1 VTVKR
6 VLALAAVMA
15 AVVGVLVFVPSDHY
29 LFLPDRAR
37 PVDPLVQVPG
47 ESEDDAGPGGIYM
60 VDILVRKASLLERVY
75 PGIEEGSTLVPEHAV
90 NPAGVSDTQRRQQSL
105 NQMSRSQEIAVT
117 VALRELGYR
126 VQVRREGAEVTTVA
140 PGRPADGELEVGD
153 VIVEANAQRV
163 RSPEELTRA
172 MSRIEPGQTATFVVL
187 RDDDRVT
194 VELETVA
201 SEDDP
206 DTPEDEGGRAVVGI
220 IVTQAATFEFPVD
233 VTIDAGDIGGP
244 SAGLAFALDVT
255 DELGEDDLDRGRRIA
270 ATGEI
275 ALDGTVSAIGGVKQK
290 TIAARRVGAAMFLV
304 PDANAAEARRYAD
317 GLKIVPV
324 SDFDEAVDALTRP

>member
-1 VTVKR
+1 VRR

-15 AVVGVLVFVPSDHY
+15 AVVAVLVFVPSDHY
-29 LFLPDRAR
+29 LFLPDKAR

-47 ESEDDAGPGGIYM
+47 ESKDDDGPGGIYM
-60 VDILVRKASLLERVY
+60 VDVLIRKASLLERVY
-75 PGIEEGSTLVPEHAV
+75 PGVEEGSTLVPEHTV
-90 NPAGVSDTQRRQQSL
+90 NPAGVSDSQRRKQSL

-117 VALRELGYR
+117 VALRELGYD
-126 VQVRREGAEVTTVA
+126 VEVRREGAEVTTVV
-140 PGRPADGELEVGD
+140 PDRPADGKLQVGD

-163 RSPEELTRA
+163 RSPEQLTRA
-172 MSRIEPGQTATFVVL
+172 MQQLDPGQVATFVVE
-187 RDDDRVT
+187 RDGKRET
-194 VELETVA
+194 VEMKTVP

-220 IVTQAATFEFPVD
+220 VVTQAATFVFPVD

-255 DELGEDDLDRGRRIA
+255 DELGETDLDRGRKIA

-275 ALDGTVSAIGGVKQK
+275 SLDGTVSPIGGVKQK
-290 TIAARRVGAAMFLV
+290 TIAARRAGASLFLV

-324 SDFDEAVDALTRP
+324 SDFDEALDALTAA

>member
-1 VTVKR
+1 VRR

-15 AVVGVLVFVPSDHY
+15 AVVAVLVFVPSDHY
-29 LFLPDRAR
+29 LFLPDKAR

-47 ESEDDAGPGGIYM
+47 ESKDDDGPGGIYM
-60 VDILVRKASLLERVY
+60 VDVLIRKASLLERVY
-75 PGIEEGSTLVPEHAV
+75 PGVEEGSTLVPEHTV
-90 NPAGVSDTQRRQQSL
+90 NPAGVSDSQRRKQSL

-117 VALRELGYR
+117 VALRELGYD
-126 VQVRREGAEVTTVA
+126 VEVRREGAEVTTVV
-140 PGRPADGELEVGD
+140 PDRPADGKLQVGD

-163 RSPEELTRA
+163 RSPEQLTRA
-172 MSRIEPGQTATFVVL
+172 MQQLDPGQVATFVVE
-187 RDDDRVT
+187 RDGKRET
-194 VELETVA
+194 VEMKTVP

-220 IVTQAATFEFPVD
+220 VVTQAATFVFPVD

-255 DELGEDDLDRGRRIA
+255 DELGETDLDRGRKIA

-275 ALDGTVSAIGGVKQK
+275 SLDGTVSPIGGVKQK
-290 TIAARRVGAAMFLV
+290 TIAARRAGASLFLV

-324 SDFDEAVDALTRP
+324 SDFDEALDALAAA

>member
-1 VTVKR
+1 VRR

-15 AVVGVLVFVPSDHY
+15 AVVAVLVFVPSDHY
-29 LFLPDRAR
+29 LFLPDKAR

-47 ESEDDAGPGGIYM
+47 ESKDDDGPGGIYM
-60 VDILVRKASLLERVY
+60 VDVLIRKASLLERVY
-75 PGIEEGSTLVPEHAV
+75 PGVEEGSTLVPEHTV
-90 NPAGVSDTQRRQQSL
+90 NPAGVSDSQRRKQSL

-117 VALRELGYR
+117 VALRELGYD
-126 VQVRREGAEVTTVA
+126 VEVRREGAEVTTVV
-140 PGRPADGELEVGD
+140 PDRPADGKLQVGD

-163 RSPEELTRA
+163 RSPEQLTRA
-172 MSRIEPGQTATFVVL
+172 MQQLDPGQVATFVVE
-187 RDDDRVT
+187 RDGKRET
-194 VELETVA
+194 VEMKTVA

-206 DTPEDEGGRAVVGI
+206 STPEDEGGRAVVGI
-220 IVTQAATFEFPVD
+220 VVTQAATFVFPVD

-255 DELGEDDLDRGRRIA
+255 DELGETDLDRGRKIA

-275 ALDGTVSAIGGVKQK
+275 SLDGTVSPIGGVKQK
-290 TIAARRVGAAMFLV
+290 TIAARRAGASLFLV

-324 SDFDEAVDALTRP
+324 SDFDEALDALTAA

>member
-1 VTVKR
+1 VRR

-15 AVVGVLVFVPSDHY
+15 AVVAVLVFVPSDHY

-37 PVDPLVQVPG
+37 PVDPLVHVPG
-47 ESEDDAGPGGIYM
+47 EATGEDAPGGIYM
-60 VDILVRKASLLERVY
+60 VDILVRRASLLERVY
-75 PGIEEGSTLVPEHAV
+75 PGVEEGSTLVPEHAV
-90 NPAGVSDTQRRQQSL
+90 NPVGVSDTQRRQQSL

-117 VALRELGYR
+117 VALRELGYKVR
-126 VQVRREGAEVTTVA
+126 VRREGAEVTTVV
-140 PGRPADGELEVGD
+140 PDRPADGELQVGD
-153 VIVEANAQRV
+153 VIVEANARHV

-172 MSRIEPGQTATFVVL
+172 MGAIEPGETATFVVV
-187 RDDDRVT
+187 RDDERVT
-194 VELETVA
+194 VELETTA

-206 DTPEDEGGRAVVGI
+206 ETPEDEGGRAVVGI
-220 IVTQAATFEFPVD
+220 IVSQAATFDFPVD

-255 DELGEDDLDRGRRIA
+255 DELGETDLDGGRRIA

-275 ALDGTVSAIGGVKQK
+275 SLDGTVSAIGGIKQK
-290 TIAARRVGAAMFLV
+290 TIAARRVGAALFLV

-317 GLKIVPV
+317 GVRIVPV
-324 SDFDEAVDALTRP
+324 SNYDEAVAALTSG